1 MKRKKIVNELFS
13 FSSYAV
19 NENTKKLE
27 PKIDMKNVD
36 VNVKK
41 ISVDSSFESS
51 ELDNSSDLSCEVE
64 NI

>member
-1 MKRKKIVNELFS
+1 
-13 FSSYAV
+13 
-19 NENTKKLE
+19 
-27 PKIDMKNVD
+27 MKNVD

-41 ISVDSSFESS
+41 ISVDSSFDSS